1 MGKTTY
7 VTLECEALGERQFE
21 ISQAETLL
29 NMKPNGGWKL
39 NDKQF
44 EFKDGIICRRNKG
57 KAEE

>member
-7 VTLECEALGERQFE
+7 VTLRCEALGERQFE
-21 ISQAETLL
+21 ISQAERLL
-29 NMKPNGGWKL
+29 NMKPNGGWVL
-39 NDKQF
+39 FDKQF